1 MKKWKLFLPMG
12 LFAVVLTAAGALSFS
27 TRAQMPEDNR
37 IPDRVYFGEIDGSG
51 LTREE
56 AVAEIE
62 AHVEQLGQTPVTLK
76 AGENAV
82 ETTAGELGL
91 TWSNPE
97 IVEEAE
103 GLGKSGNLIMR
114 YKVMKDLEHED
125 KVYEIGYSVDE
136 EKIAAVIEQHMGD
149 FETKAKDGDLKR
161 ENGEF
166 VYVPGSQGVTVNVE
180 ASVASVEQLMNTQWR
195 EAAGTGAEIELVAEV
210 VPYRGTPEEM
220 GRVKDVLGSYHTNF
234 STSAAGRCQNLTN
247 GAEKINGAVVFP
259 GEEFSVYEYTNPF
272 TAENGYELAGSYEN
286 GRTVSSYGG
295 GICQVSTTLYN
306 AVILA
311 ELDITMRYPHSMI
324 VTYVEPSQDAAIA
337 GTYKDLRFVNNTDS
351 PIYIEGYTE
360 GKEIYFTIYGHETR
374 DANREVSY
382 VSETTGSNDPGTKF
396 VAVDAPIG
404 TINRVQGAH
413 EGKTAKLWKVVKVNG
428 KEISREEFNT
438 SSYSASPA
446 IYEVGVSSYNL
457 IAVDNMNAAIATQ
470 DEATIRAAAASW
482 ADNGLG
488 GFGVQ
493 DPINDVTTQPGVTPQ
508 PDTGTSVPD
517 PGTTVPDPG
526 TAVPDPGNGTGDA
539 GTQPDPG
546 ADPID

>member
-1 MKKWKLFLPMG
+1 M
-12 LFAVVLTAAGALSFS
+12 
-27 TRAQMPEDNR
+27 
-37 IPDRVYFGEIDGSG
+37 
-51 LTREE
+51 
-56 AVAEIE
+56 
-62 AHVEQLGQTPVTLK
+62 
-76 AGENAV
+76 
-82 ETTAGELGL
+82 
-91 TWSNPE
+91 
-97 IVEEAE
+97 
-103 GLGKSGNLIMR
+103 
-114 YKVMKDLEHED
+114 
-125 KVYEIGYSVDE
+125 
-136 EKIAAVIEQHMGD
+136 
-149 FETKAKDGDLKR
+149 
-161 ENGEF
+161 
-166 VYVPGSQGVTVNVE
+166 
-180 ASVASVEQLMNTQWR
+180 
-195 EAAGTGAEIELVAEV
+195 
-210 VPYRGTPEEM
+210 
-220 GRVKDVLGSYHTNF
+220 
-234 STSAAGRCQNLTN
+234 
-247 GAEKINGAVVFP
+247 
-259 GEEFSVYEYTNPF
+259 
-272 TAENGYELAGSYEN
+272 
-286 GRTVSSYGG
+286 
-295 GICQVSTTLYN
+295 
-306 AVILA
+306 
-311 ELDITMRYPHSMI
+311 
-324 VTYVEPSQDAAIA
+324 
-337 GTYKDLRFVNNTDS
+337 
-351 PIYIEGYTE
+351 
-360 GKEIYFTIYGHETR
+360 
-374 DANREVSY
+374 
-382 VSETTGSNDPGTKF
+382 SETTGSNDPGTKF